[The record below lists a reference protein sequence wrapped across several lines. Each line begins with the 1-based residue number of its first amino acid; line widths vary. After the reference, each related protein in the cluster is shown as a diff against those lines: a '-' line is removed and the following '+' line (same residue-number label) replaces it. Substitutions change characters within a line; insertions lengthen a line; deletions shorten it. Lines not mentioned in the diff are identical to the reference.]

1 MEPYAMLV
9 ANFADLSDRLYSTD
23 LVVSC
28 HYCNITDSVLDLLC
42 SNKTLVTYRKI
53 CYLKAKLFE
62 ILTSVQNCMMF
73 KCSCDDML
81 LAFFFSKLCTASYSP
96 VVRLRAASR
105 EIDLVDLPRAFATC
119 SLALRTAFA
128 HSIPKEYILDGFPYS
143 SVK

>member
-1 MEPYAMLV
+1 MLV

-28 HYCNITDSVLDLLC
+28 HYCNKAGIITDSVLDLLC

-96 VVRLRAASR
+96 VVRLRAASS
-105 EIDLVDLPRAFATC
+105 EIDLVDL
-119 SLALRTAFA
+119 RTKSVCDLFSCFKNGFCTF
-128 HSIPKEYILDGFPYS
+128 HSQRIYT
-143 SVK
+143 

>member
-28 HYCNITDSVLDLLC
+28 HYCNKAGIITDSVLDLLS

-62 ILTSVQNCMMF
+62 ILTSVQNRMMF
-73 KCSCDDML
+73 KSSCDDML
-81 LAFFFSKLCTASYSP
+81 LALFFSKLCAASYSP
-96 VVRLRAASR
+96 VVRLTFA
-105 EIDLVDLPRAFATC
+105 PRAFATC